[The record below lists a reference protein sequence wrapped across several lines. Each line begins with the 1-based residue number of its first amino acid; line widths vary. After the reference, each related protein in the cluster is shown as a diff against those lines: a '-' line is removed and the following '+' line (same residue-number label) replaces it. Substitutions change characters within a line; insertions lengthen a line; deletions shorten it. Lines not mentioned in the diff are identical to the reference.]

1 MSDFI
6 KRCTIHTYRSLFPN
20 NIKNKGI
27 VYFINIIH
35 IIGVIFIQLGLFMKP
50 VYIKIYIIYL
60 VFLFV
65 TYILL
70 NNKCFMTIVSNYF
83 SEANYNMLCIKMQQ
97 AKTVLGIYL
106 ILAIVFYMNPQIA
119 PYTIIKSLISK

>member
-1 MSDFI
+1 
-6 KRCTIHTYRSLFPN
+6 
-20 NIKNKGI
+20 
-27 VYFINIIH
+27 
-35 IIGVIFIQLGLFMKP
+35 
-50 VYIKIYIIYL
+50 
-60 VFLFV
+60 
-65 TYILL
+65 
-70 NNKCFMTIVSNYF
+70 MTIVSNYF